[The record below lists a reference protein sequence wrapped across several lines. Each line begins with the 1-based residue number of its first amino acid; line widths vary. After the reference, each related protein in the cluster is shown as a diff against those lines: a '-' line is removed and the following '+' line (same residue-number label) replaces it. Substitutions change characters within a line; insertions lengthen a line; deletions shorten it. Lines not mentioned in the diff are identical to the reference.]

1 MYSFHEYVYPDTGNS
16 AVRGDPT
23 VASPAI
29 AYSAH
34 SAAHNNPSP
43 LATPPMADYSH
54 YVAYNALP

>member
-1 MYSFHEYVYPDTGNS
+1 MRSFHHYAYPDIGNS

-23 VASPAI
+23 VASHAI

-43 LATPPMADYSH
+43 LATSPMADYSH
-54 YVAYNALP
+54 YVAYTALS